1 MRFCGFKPHSTE
13 FLRIQSNRHS
23 RMFLLAKVV
32 SLPESSSF
40 MGSAANRPAS
50 SITYIIFP
58 TKRFLSALQLI

>member
-1 MRFCGFKPHSTE
+1 
-13 FLRIQSNRHS
+13 
-23 RMFLLAKVV
+23 MFLLAKVV

-58 TKRFLSALQLI
+58 TNRFLSALR